1 LDIYTN
7 NYTNNN
13 NNSIILANSNII
25 EEEETYTTANL
36 HSIERG
42 PKAMNE
48 KEHGACG
55 GSGGGGDG
63 TTAATSTANSD
74 KITYNET
81 FFTDTNHMNNTNF
94 NPLTNDHITCYKKSL
109 YDSLL
114 REDDEGNDENDND
127 NDKSKTETSASF
139 CRDGYVTNQR
149 YQTFKDNKRSEMQRT
164 HCYDEVFPAEQEEC
178 ENSTE
183 DDDDDDLYN
192 DGELLQTNANRS
204 ASSSSSSSSS
214 MTETI
219 VSKSV
224 VIQMNEDN
232 EDDDDYMGKK
242 KFENLIQKQ
251 ELENIKKKN
260 LLLNSAAA
268 ASSSMANKY
277 DQEKN
282 LLDKFQNECR
292 LGSDKTTESV
302 MKAKSVLIKLDMSTT
317 SDRYSS
323 ILNSRECF

>member
-1 LDIYTN
+1 
-7 NYTNNN
+7 
-13 NNSIILANSNII
+13 
-25 EEEETYTTANL
+25 
-36 HSIERG
+36 
-42 PKAMNE
+42 MNE

-55 GSGGGGDG
+55 GGDD
-63 TTAATSTANSD
+63 TTAATNSD

-81 FFTDTNHMNNTNF
+81 FFNDANQSNNSNF
-94 NPLTNDHITCYKKSL
+94 NPLRNEHITCYKKSL

-114 REDDEGNDENDND
+114 REEEADGNNNDDDDVDDN
-127 NDKSKTETSASF
+127 KSKSEASASF

-164 HCYDEVFPAEQEEC
+164 NCYDEVFPAEQEAG

-183 DDDDDDLYN
+183 DDDDDDDDEDLYN
-192 DGELLQTNANRS
+192 DGEIIKTNTNRS
-204 ASSSSSSSSS
+204 ASSSSSSL
-214 MTETI
+214 TETTL
-219 VSKSV
+219 SKSV

-232 EDDDDYMGKK
+232 EDEDDDYMGKK

-260 LLLNSAAA
+260 FLLNSAAVATA
-268 ASSSMANKY
+268 ASSSSSSSMANKY

-282 LLDKFQNECR
+282 LLEKFQNECR

-323 ILNSRECF
+323 ILNSRE